1 MDSGRIS
8 SVQLRDQQERL
19 FTCAISSVLCPLFTL
34 SMSTFYYSFHIH
46 SYPINIWLIQ
56 AAFFYLSISEILAYQ
71 QKGSILTC
79 RSKLPPLLKYYNQI
93 LSVLTPIS
101 SILIS
106 ALTNKHGAIGP
117 HEFEIGLRKQV
128 KDGIFFRARAALKVQ
143 QR

>member
-1 MDSGRIS
+1 
-8 SVQLRDQQERL
+8 L
-19 FTCAISSVLCPLFTL
+19 
-34 SMSTFYYSFHIH
+34 STFYFIDVYILLLLPHPFLSHYDLLDPSRI
-46 SYPINIWLIQ
+46 
-56 AAFFYLSISEILAYQ
+56 FYLSISEILAYQ